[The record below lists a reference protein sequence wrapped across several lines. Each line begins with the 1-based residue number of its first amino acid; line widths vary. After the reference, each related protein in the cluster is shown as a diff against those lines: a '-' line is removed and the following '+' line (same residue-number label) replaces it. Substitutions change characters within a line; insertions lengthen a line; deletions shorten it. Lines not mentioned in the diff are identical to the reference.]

1 MADTILIVEDWEDDA
16 KLLEQTLLQLGVRNP
31 LIFLTSASDAVLYFE
46 GKFPYSDRE
55 KYPLPK
61 IIFLDL
67 KLPGTDGFEFLEWLK
82 STHRLNNQTIFAISG
97 VDDLASIRR
106 AYSMGASSFVP
117 KPPKSLD
124 LENLM
129 ISFPMGWVTAGA
141 PRPPESSGPA
151 RPIAPI
157 PPTPPT
163 PPTPPSPP

>member
-1 MADTILIVEDWEDDA
+1 MATTILIIEDWEDDA
-16 KLLEQTLLQLGVRNP
+16 KLLEQELLRLGVRNR
-31 LIFLTSASDAVLYFE
+31 LIFLTSASEAVLYFE

-55 KYPLPK
+55 KYPLPG

-82 STHRLNNQTIFAISG
+82 STHRLTNQTVFAISG

-129 ISFPMGWVTAGA
+129 ISFPMGWILSGRTQ
-141 PRPPESSGPA
+141 PPESSGSDSST
-151 RPIAPI
+151 AP
-157 PPTPPT
+157 PPP
-163 PPTPPSPP
+163 